1 MAKKV
6 KMKKNKMKTHKGLKK
21 VLNIRQS
28 GSISIKSQ
36 GTRHNTGKNS
46 AKRSRQKRKGNEFHS
61 IELGDFAIISD
72 EYDKAFGIL
81 VDKSKLEDTNSVSSI
96 IKLSL
101 NPKLSCISVSC
112 LVALS
117 YSIIRFASIML

>member
-6 KMKKNKMKTHKGLKK
+6 KVKKIKNKTHKGTKK

-46 AKRSRQKRKGNEFHS
+46 SKRSRQKRKNNALNKS
-61 IELGDFAIISD
+61 DLKRIKDII
-72 EYDKAFGIL
+72 
-81 VDKSKLEDTNSVSSI
+81 
-96 IKLSL
+96 
-101 NPKLSCISVSC
+101 
-112 LVALS
+112 
-117 YSIIRFASIML
+117 

>member
-28 GSISIKSQ
+28 GSISVKSQ

-46 AKRSRQKRKGNEFHS
+46 AKRSRQKRKNSGLHN
-61 IELGDFAIISD
+61 SD
-72 EYDKAFGIL
+72 LKRVKDL
-81 VDKSKLEDTNSVSSI
+81 V
-96 IKLSL
+96 
-101 NPKLSCISVSC
+101 
-112 LVALS
+112 
-117 YSIIRFASIML
+117 